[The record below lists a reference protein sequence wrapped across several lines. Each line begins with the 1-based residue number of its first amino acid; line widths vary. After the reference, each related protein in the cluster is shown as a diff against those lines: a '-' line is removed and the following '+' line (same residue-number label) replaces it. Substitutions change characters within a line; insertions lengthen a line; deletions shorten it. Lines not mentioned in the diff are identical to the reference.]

1 MKYEMVVLPVM
12 LLSPFSWTTVFIW
25 KNDRPTEQLWLF
37 RLGYL
42 AEIFL
47 KMNNVTEYKA
57 REFQKNIYFCF
68 IDSAKV
74 TVGIIANCGKFLN
87 KRWEYQTTLSASWEI
102 CMQVKKQQ

>member
-68 IDSAKV
+68 IDSAKAFDCV
-74 TVGIIANCGKFLN
+74 VHN
-87 KRWEYQTTLSASWEI
+87 K
-102 CMQVKKQQ
+102 